1 MRRNRILSK
10 RGIII
15 IGALVIALALIISF
29 APW

>member
-1 MRRNRILSK
+1 MSRDRILSK

-15 IGALVIALALIISF
+15 IGTLVIVLALIVSF

>member
-1 MRRNRILSK
+1 MKRNRILSK

-15 IGALVIALALIISF
+15 IGVLVIALALIVSF